1 MIRMACSKKR
11 QRDRRWKKKKV
22 SAWIQ
27 IVYSFRSRTFLPW
40 PHCHVTAKLW
50 GMSIWEILN
59 ICISIGLNSY
69 SQTASSQLSY
79 FCQSFQYSLP
89 DLKQQLSY
97 FCYSLSVPKPN
108 YYAQVLLLLLLL
120 SHVSSVWLCAT
131 PETAAHQ
138 APPSLGFSR

>member
-1 MIRMACSKKR
+1 MIRMARSKKR

-22 SAWIQ
+22 SALIQ
-27 IVYSFRSRTFLPW
+27 RVYSFRARTFLPW
-40 PHCHVTAKLW
+40 LHCQVTVKLW
-50 GMSIWEILN
+50 GMSIWAILN
-59 ICISIGLNSY
+59 IHISIGLNSY

-108 YYAQVLLLLLLL
+108 YYAQGLLHNFSPFLLTI
-120 SHVSSVWLCAT
+120 VTEASSLRV
-131 PETAAHQ
+131 
-138 APPSLGFSR
+138 